1 MIMRAGLP
9 VNNRWAAFTLIELMV
24 VLIVIAIMSA
34 VIVGEMSG
42 SFQDALLRSS
52 SRQLISVFNLA
63 SSRAISVNR
72 LYRVRFDR
80 VTGRYFVEKH
90 ARGDIF
96 VPTRDVPGSEGA
108 LDSRIS
114 IRVQESGEIET
125 PSPDMETDRPERAS
139 DNAVNFYPD
148 GTTDGREI
156 ELRDRDGFGLAL
168 RVSPITARVEIIELE
183 RQ

>member
-1 MIMRAGLP
+1 MRASVP
-9 VNNRWAAFTLIELMV
+9 VKNWRAAFTLIELMV

-42 SFQDALLRSS
+42 GFQDALLRSS
-52 SRQLISVFNLA
+52 GRQLISVFNFA

-80 VTGRYFVEKH
+80 GTGRYFVEKH
-90 ARGDIF
+90 ARGDQF
-96 VPTRDVPGSEGA
+96 VPTRDGPGSEGA
-108 LDSRIS
+108 IDSRIS
-114 IRVQESGEIET
+114 IRVQESGEMET
-125 PSPDMETDRPERAS
+125 ASAEVQTDRPERAP

-148 GTTDGREI
+148 GTTDGRQI

-168 RVSPITARVEIIELE
+168 LVSSVTARVQIIELE

>member
-1 MIMRAGLP
+1 MRVSFL
-9 VNNRWAAFTLIELMV
+9 NKNRRAAFTLIELMV

-34 VIVGEMSG
+34 MVLGEMTG
-42 SFQDALLRSS
+42 TFQDALLRSS

-80 VTGRYFVEKH
+80 VSGHYVVEKH
-90 ARGDIF
+90 DRGDNF
-96 VPTRDVPGSEGA
+96 VPTEDVPGSAGT

-114 IRVQESGEIET
+114 IRVQESGEVAT
-125 PSPDMETDRPERAS
+125 PESDTTTDRPERAP
-139 DNAVNFYPD
+139 DNTVNFYPD

-156 ELRDRDGFGLAL
+156 ELRDREGFGLAL
-168 RVSPITARVEIIELE
+168 RVSPITARVQIIELA

>member
-1 MIMRAGLP
+1 MRATIP
-9 VNNRWAAFTLIELMV
+9 VKHRRAAFTLIELMV

-34 VIVGEMSG
+34 VIIGEMSG
-42 SFQDALLRSS
+42 NFQDALLRAS

-63 SSRAISVNR
+63 SSRAVSINR
-72 LYRVRFDR
+72 LHRVRFDR
-80 VTGRYFVEKH
+80 VSGSYVVEKH
-90 ARGDIF
+90 DRGDNF
-96 VPTRDVPGSEGA
+96 VPARDVPGSEGA

-114 IRVQESGEIET
+114 IRIQEPGEIET
-125 PSPDMETDRPERAS
+125 PEPDMQTERPERAT

-156 ELRDRDGFGLAL
+156 ELRDREGFGLAL
-168 RVSPITARVEIIELE
+168 RISAITARVQIVELE